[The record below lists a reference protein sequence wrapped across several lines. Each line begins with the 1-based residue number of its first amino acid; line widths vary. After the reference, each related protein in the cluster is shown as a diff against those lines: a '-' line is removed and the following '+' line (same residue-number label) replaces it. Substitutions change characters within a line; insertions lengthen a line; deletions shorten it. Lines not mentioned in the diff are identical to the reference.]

1 MESNNKKVTL
11 TLGIISVVTLLLAVV
26 GMTYAYF
33 AANVIGNDKASSVN
47 INTAKL
53 ASVNFTDG
61 AQIFQGNI
69 LPGYKTSKAFNVAT
83 TGGNTV
89 DTSYKVF
96 IYWKNS
102 GITDIKY
109 TLTKGGTPVASKSI
123 NTVQTT
129 YQKTEISEGVFS
141 PNAGAQTH
149 NYNFTLDF
157 PETGSDQNS
166 QQGKSF
172 DAYLQVEL
180 STGGT
185 TVYYNRENPTG
196 TTVMPTL
203 GVTLGNAIL
212 ANNTVKN
219 LENDSMFAHVS
230 PADKSENGLWKEAR
244 AGKTEGDKPTY
255 FFRGSVQNNYVS
267 FAGKMWRIV
276 RINED
281 GTIKLILG
289 GNSTED
295 GYIDSGSHVWYPS
308 YNQAS
313 YVNYVGSTAKTDI
326 DAWYNNNITG
336 AENNKVANWNVCND
350 KSETVDSYG
359 GRMRLYVNKT
369 PQFKCPNASDN
380 ITTKGGLLTADE
392 VAYAGGVAYS
402 NNPDYYLYDNAK
414 RSGNAGYWWVSSPC
428 RFNSGYARVFFVNGV
443 DDPGNLNN
451 GTVSNAFGLRAAI
464 SLASDTLTV
473 SGNGTQVSP
482 YAI

>member
-1 MESNNKKVTL
+1 MEQSNKKVTL

-33 AANVIGNDKASSVN
+33 AADVTGNDKASSVN

-102 GITDIKY
+102 GITDLKY
-109 TLTKGGTPVASKSI
+109 TLTKGGTPVVSKPI

-157 PETGSDQNS
+157 PETGSDQNL

-196 TTVMPTL
+196 TNVMPTL

-212 ANNTVKN
+212 ASNTVKN
-219 LENDSMFAHVS
+219 VENDSMFAHVA

-281 GTIKLILG
+281 
-289 GNSTED
+289 
-295 GYIDSGSHVWYPS
+295 
-308 YNQAS
+308 
-313 YVNYVGSTAKTDI
+313 
-326 DAWYNNNITG
+326 
-336 AENNKVANWNVCND
+336 
-350 KSETVDSYG
+350 
-359 GRMRLYVNKT
+359 
-369 PQFKCPNASDN
+369 
-380 ITTKGGLLTADE
+380 
-392 VAYAGGVAYS
+392 
-402 NNPDYYLYDNAK
+402 
-414 RSGNAGYWWVSSPC
+414 
-428 RFNSGYARVFFVNGV
+428 
-443 DDPGNLNN
+443 
-451 GTVSNAFGLRAAI
+451 
-464 SLASDTLTV
+464 
-473 SGNGTQVSP
+473 
-482 YAI
+482 